1 MKNITEVTIEKAIV
15 HLVDSKKK
23 LITLSSRELSMKGNS
38 EIAFYFSEH
47 IRKSLNDPSARTAKF
62 KVSSKVK
69 PMATNAVNNPKGFL
83 KNSQDIAQYLFD
95 SSDRRI
101 STGAVAICL
110 FCSSTHQSEQKYL
123 SILKLDP
130 ADGFHP
136 VEKKDNDGSIYVIFE
151 KVEKVVPS
159 TGEKLLKC
167 AFISPGD
174 DDDDSEFDLVVLD
187 RQKST
192 SMEPA
197 QFFID
202 TFLGAEF
209 VGSSEDMTRK
219 FYTTSIQAI
228 EKLRPTIGHAKAD
241 SVRKAVDAAVSSS
254 VEVDVVQWVGN
265 LTLNNKAKDQ
275 FLKDLQS
282 QIPDNSFQI
291 DQIVAEKLTK
301 KKVFKGAYGFKLSID
316 SDHLSKVVKSRTSH
330 VGYEEIILNIPD
342 FKEVEK

>member
-1 MKNITEVTIEKAIV
+1 MANKTTRLFITYYDLFE
-15 HLVDSKKK
+15 
-23 LITLSSRELSMKGNS
+23 
-38 EIAFYFSEH
+38 Y
-47 IRKSLNDPSARTAKF
+47 LN
-62 KVSSKVK
+62 
-69 PMATNAVNNPKGFL
+69 N
-83 KNSQDIAQYLFD
+83 
-95 SSDRRI
+95 
-101 STGAVAICL
+101 
-110 FCSSTHQSEQKYL
+110 
-123 SILKLDP
+123 ILKSDT
-130 ADGFHP
+130 
-136 VEKKDNDGSIYVIFE
+136 VEKMMRVQ
-151 KVEKVVPS
+151 
-159 TGEKLLKC
+159 
-167 AFISPGD
+167 
-174 DDDDSEFDLVVLD
+174 LVAEG
-187 RQKST
+187 
-192 SMEPA
+192 ME
-197 QFFID
+197 
-202 TFLGAEF
+202 E
-209 VGSSEDMTRK
+209 
-219 FYTTSIQAI
+219 AI